1 MITCLFGSSR
11 KDGNSNIALENMVK
25 DLNVKFINLY
35 QSNIE
40 KVNDNRHSNET
51 SIHNDDYKKILNK
64 VLKSD
69 IIIFSTPLY
78 WYSMSASLKLF
89 IDRWTES
96 LRDTQ
101 IDNFKEIMSQKKY
114 LILIIGGDSPRIKAQ
129 PLVHQFKLIFEF
141 MNITHFRFLIGEG
154 NKPFDVLNDSQF
166 MEELANTN
174 LALKKGYIYD

>member
-114 LILIIGGDSPRIKAQ
+114 LILIIGGDSPRIK
-129 PLVHQFKLIFEF
+129 I
-141 MNITHFRFLIGEG
+141 NI
-154 NKPFDVLNDSQF
+154 
-166 MEELANTN
+166 
-174 LALKKGYIYD
+174 

>member
-69 IIIFSTPLY
+69 IIIFSTPVY

-101 IDNFKEIMSQKKY
+101 IDNFKEIMSQKK
-114 LILIIGGDSPRIKAQ
+114 
-129 PLVHQFKLIFEF
+129 
-141 MNITHFRFLIGEG
+141 
-154 NKPFDVLNDSQF
+154 LNF
-166 MEELANTN
+166 NHRR
-174 LALKKGYIYD
+174 